1 MSKFFR
7 TRLGRHF
14 SEGTRQTWIALRDLG
29 WSLARTSA
37 EIGAKSGV
45 LHKILY
51 GDREPNR
58 QLSTAIKA
66 KLGVEQA
73 LWDVPATDVFL
84 PPAVEA
90 ADVQNRPTTGASLG

>member
-1 MSKFFR
+1 MGKFFR
-7 TRLGRHF
+7 TNLGPHF
-14 SEGTRQTWIALRDLG
+14 SEGTRQTWLKLRELG

-58 QLSTAIKA
+58 SLSTAIKA
-66 KLGVEQA
+66 TLGVEQA
-73 LWDVPATDVFL
+73 LWDAPPVEVFL
-84 PPAVEA
+84 PPAAVVDESAQPSAGAEA
-90 ADVQNRPTTGASLG
+90 